1 MSRSHQDRHGTD
13 GHAFFLQGLD
23 GTGKTYLLSVL
34 RDMLEAEGMFA
45 EICATTGIAAKLYR
59 GGRTLH
65 SLLGLGVEDKDA
77 SDQHSKLSKYGPNS
91 ERGKLIK
98 SLSLPIVNEASMM
111 QRVLFEHVDTILKD
125 LRCLPHHDSSGDR
138 PYFGG
143 LVVVYACDY
152 LQLLP
157 VLPSRRTIELPNG
170 NIQVVPVSLLDE
182 LPWQSSL
189 WENVRVLRITH
200 QIRQSQ
206 DRVFAA
212 LLMSTA
218 KGHFPEDIPLPLQST
233 ASLHKAYEFLWRWI
247 STGRKFHVDLDR
259 IIVCPTNSLVNQH
272 NERALEMF
280 SGRLLHFH
288 SSRSIEPVRRQQ
300 PQAKQQS
307 QANQQQHHLAVTSS
321 PTIEPINPELTYTYT
336 PTEVPPHIL
345 ELKIG
350 LPVMVIRNVL
360 DPHLVNGAMFVLK
373 SFKRNILSIATVPTD
388 NSSPKTFLLHRIDF
402 KFDFRDFNVTRR
414 QSPIRLAFS
423 ATVHEVQ
430 GQTLQRL
437 LWDLRSPFF
446 SSGQLYVPLSRTRR
460 SEHVLL
466 LHKSSNGA
474 QSDGV
479 IHPMPVA
486 VQNPSLKAAVDFAVG
501 TTS

>member
-1 MSRSHQDRHGTD
+1 
-13 GHAFFLQGLD
+13 
-23 GTGKTYLLSVL
+23 
-34 RDMLEAEGMFA
+34 MLAPARLTCFPFC
-45 EICATTGIAAKLYR
+45 EICSKQKVCSQRYAPQQVSQPSCIAVGAHC
-59 GGRTLH
+59 TAF
-65 SLLGLGVEDKDA
+65 SDLGVEDKDA

-98 SLSLPIVNEASMM
+98 SLSLLIVDEASMM

-125 LRCLPHHDSSGDR
+125 LRCSPHHDSSGDR

-143 LVVVYACDY
+143 LVVVFACDY

-157 VLPSRRTIELPNG
+157 VLPSRRTIELPDG

-206 DRVFAA
+206 DREFAA

-233 ASLHKAYEFLWRWI
+233 ANLDKAYEFLWRWI
-247 STGRKFHVDLDR
+247 STGSKFHVDLDR

-280 SGRLLHFH
+280 PGRLLHFR
-288 SSRSIEPVRRQQ
+288 SSTSIEPVRRQQ
-300 PQAKQQS
+300 PQAQQQS

-336 PTEVPPHIL
+336 PTGVPPHIL

-350 LPVMVIRNVL
+350 VPVMVIRNVL
-360 DPHLVNGAMFVLK
+360 HPHLVNGAMFVLK
-373 SFKRNILSIATVPTD
+373 SFKRNVLSIATVPTD
-388 NSSPKTFLLHRIDF
+388 NTPPQTFLLHRIDF
-402 KFDFRDFNVTRR
+402 QFDFRDFKVTR
-414 QSPIRLAFS
+414 QP
-423 ATVHEVQ
+423 
-430 GQTLQRL
+430 
-437 LWDLRSPFF
+437 
-446 SSGQLYVPLSRTRR
+446 VPDSFGIQCNR
-460 SEHVLL
+460 
-466 LHKSSNGA
+466 A
-474 QSDGV
+474 QSTRPGHFRDSCWTCAARSSHQDNFMLLCQEQGG
-479 IHPMPVA
+479 A
-486 VQNPSLKAAVDFAVG
+486 NTCSCYTKAPTELRVKA
-501 TTS
+501 